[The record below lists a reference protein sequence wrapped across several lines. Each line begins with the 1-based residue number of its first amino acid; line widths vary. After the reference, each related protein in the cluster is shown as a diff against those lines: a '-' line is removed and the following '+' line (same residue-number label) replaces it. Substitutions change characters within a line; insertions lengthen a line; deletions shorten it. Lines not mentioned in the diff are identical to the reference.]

1 MSTLLKLSKNCT
13 GRNTSKLILQG
24 HHHPDTKTRQRYHKK
39 RKLETNITNDY
50 WWKIINKMLANS
62 IQQHIKSIIPRNLL
76 RFIPECKD
84 SSIYANQPMGYT
96 ILANYR
102 IKIMFISIDAGKAFG
117 KIQHSLMIKT
127 TTKKKLSRKWAW
139 REPTSA

>member
-1 MSTLLKLSKNCT
+1 
-13 GRNTSKLILQG
+13 
-24 HHHPDTKTRQRYHKK
+24 
-39 RKLETNITNDY
+39 
-50 WWKIINKMLANS
+50 MLANS

-127 TTKKKLSRKWAW
+127 TTTKNSPENGLGGNLPQHNTGRI
-139 REPTSA
+139 